1 MKRLVSVVSAR
12 PNFVKLAAIQ
22 HAIEADVSKSFEH
35 VIVHTGQH
43 YDPLFSDVFFEQLEI
58 PLPTHNLEVHGGD
71 RDEVI
76 ARTEEK
82 LVELF
87 PTLKPDCVLVY
98 GDVNGAVGAA
108 QASGKCGIKLA
119 HVEAGLRSFDQEMP
133 EELNRVRIDELTDF
147 LFCTE
152 QSGMDHLAKEK
163 AKGEAYLVGNTM
175 IDTLIRM
182 MPLIEKEKLP
192 NTIPEKFG
200 VVTLHRPS
208 NVDNEEALWSVTSFL
223 SHVSERCPL
232 IFPMHHRFKNA
243 ISHFA
248 LIEELSPDGR
258 IQFLEPFP
266 YLQFLKLVQNAEFI
280 LTDSGGIQEEA
291 TYLKKKCFTLRRNT
305 ERPSTIESG
314 SNTLIDEM
322 LESDQEKVFSFA
334 AHPEAPKVTVPPLWD
349 GKAGERI
356 LKELH
361 KQLS

>member
-1 MKRLVSVVSAR
+1 
-12 PNFVKLAAIQ
+12 
-22 HAIEADVSKSFEH
+22 IEAEASKSFEH

-43 YDPLFSDVFFEQLEI
+43 YDPLFSDVFFEQLKI
-58 PLPTHNLEVHGGD
+58 PLPTYNLEVHGGD

-82 LVELF
+82 LLELF
-87 PTLKPDCVLVY
+87 PTLKPDCILVY

-108 QASGKCGIKLA
+108 QASKKCGIRLA
-119 HVEAGLRSFDQEMP
+119 HIEAGLRSFDQEMP
-133 EELNRVRIDELTDF
+133 EELNRVRIDELADF

-152 QSGMDHLAKEK
+152 QSGMDHLTEEK
-163 AKGEAYLVGNTM
+163 AKGEAYLVGNAM
-175 IDTLIRM
+175 IDTLVRM
-182 MPLIEKEKLP
+182 MPLIAKDKLP
-192 NTIPEKFG
+192 DNIPEKFG

-208 NVDNEEALWSVTSFL
+208 NVDNKQALESVLSFL
-223 SHVSERCPL
+223 LAVSKRCPL
-232 IFPMHHRFKNA
+232 VFPVHHRFQNA
-243 ISHFA
+243 LSQFGMLDFLESPQA
-248 LIEELSPDGR
+248 GTPASAKKEQSRLQLLSP
-258 IQFLEPFP
+258 LP

-322 LESDQEKVFSFA
+322 LEGDQEKVFSFA
-334 AHPEAPKVTVPPLWD
+334 QHPVQPSVTVPPLWD

-356 LKELH
+356 LKELRA
-361 KQLS
+361 QLS